1 MPSAESPAEPPAEP
15 SATGSPASRAS
26 SVGAAAVVTAAS
38 VARAG
43 SHPPALLAFD
53 TSTSVVAVAACGPSG
68 EAFWT
73 GPGSAAAS
81 ANLLPAI
88 HRVLAQ
94 SGLTMQMLDVV
105 AFGAGP
111 GAFTGLRTACSV
123 AQGLAFGLGCPVL
136 PLDSLALVAEDAW
149 PGPDGAGRAADA
161 DSVDGTGVAAGTE
174 VWVAMDARMDEIYAG
189 AYGRAA
195 DGWRAVTPPALH
207 AWRAL
212 ADRWSAEPPARVAG
226 SAVAAF
232 ADRLPWGR
240 AVLVPAETD
249 RPAAL
254 LRLARQAWARG
265 EAVPADQALPIYL
278 RDKVAQTTAERLSAR
293 AAAVPAP

>member
-1 MPSAESPAEPPAEP
+1 MPAAESPAVLPAEP
-15 SATGSPASRAS
+15 SAEPSADLSATGSAASRAS
-26 SVGAAAVVTAAS
+26 PAGAPAAPAAARPGP
-38 VARAG
+38 RA
-43 SHPPALLAFD
+43 PALLAFD
-53 TSTSVVAVAACGPSG
+53 TSTSVVAVAAVGPAG

-88 HRVLAQ
+88 HRVLAEA
-94 SGLTMQMLDVV
+94 GLTMQMLDAV

-149 PGPDGAGRAADA
+149 PGPDGTGQ
-161 DSVDGTGVAAGTE
+161 DGAAG
-174 VWVAMDARMDEIYAG
+174 WIAMDARMDEVYAG
-189 AYGRAA
+189 AYARAT
-195 DGWRAVTPPALH
+195 DGWQAVTPPALH
-207 AWRAL
+207 TWRAL

-226 SAVAAF
+226 SAVTAF
-232 ADRLPWGR
+232 ADRLPWGG
-240 AVLVPAETD
+240 AVLVPSETD

-293 AAAVPAP
+293 AAAVSAP